1 VAVEDGGVGSSR
13 FTNLPQAHRRASQ
26 SIDFG
31 DHSPTPTSSH
41 LHAGGAWN
49 LGSLIA
55 ILIAGFIIVAALVAV
70 DVLDIR

>member
-1 VAVEDGGVGSSR
+1 
-13 FTNLPQAHRRASQ
+13 LRRPPKGRQ
-26 SIDFG
+26 SPTIQTT
-31 DHSPTPTSSH
+31 SPTPTSSH